1 MRRKILLLLNNAPD
15 VKIFTNDLY
24 KRLENEGF
32 DVIVAS
38 ESLFYQYTLNLDF
51 SVDYIFS
58 QYFKLNKDKYDL
70 KLLNTSIANFNIWES
85 YFSDYDRANHIGNK
99 HTKDY
104 TNKVMVCLYNF
115 FYEIF
120 EREKIDIV
128 WHEAV
133 SNSFNYAAYN
143 ISTLFNAKYKGL
155 IYSRLPN
162 RYEVLN
168 AVYADSRQYIEEYN
182 NALYNADI
190 LDEKAVEYIDK
201 YLLNFSNIQP
211 DYMQLV
217 GLNATDS
224 MAQLYL
230 RKDKIRYL
238 IKSLIYLKKERKND
252 VPYAY
257 QLGNPIVS
265 SINTFWMQLKR
276 KIKLPIIIKKYYE
289 PIDNSLNDLFFLYP
303 LHFHPE
309 SATSIW
315 ARHLNDELNTIINI
329 AFNLPFGYK
338 LYVKD
343 HISAAGFPSLSF
355 YKKLSQIPNVVII
368 PFSQDAKILIKRC
381 VKVIT
386 LTSTVGFEAL
396 VLGKPVIVLGKVFYE
411 KHPLVTKI
419 DNFEQLFKI
428 LSQSSRDTIANSNNA
443 VSTVYGY
450 YKISMSIDDYKD
462 TIDLIIDSIKK

>member
-1 MRRKILLLLNNAPD
+1 MKRKILLLLNNAPD
-15 VKIFTNDLY
+15 VKTFINDLH
-24 KRLENEGF
+24 KRLENDGF

-38 ESLFYQYTLNLDF
+38 ESLFYKYSLNLDF

-58 QYFKLNKDKYDL
+58 QYFKLNKDKDDL
-70 KLLNTSIANFNIWES
+70 KLLNNSIANFNIWES

-104 TNKVMVCLYNF
+104 TNKVIICLYNF

-120 EREKIDIV
+120 EREKIDVV

-155 IYSRLPN
+155 IYSRLPK

-168 AVYADSRQYIEEYN
+168 AVYSDSKRYIDEYN
-182 NALYNADI
+182 KASNNADI
-190 LDEKAVEYIDK
+190 LDEKAIEYIDK
-201 YLLNFSNIQP
+201 YLWNFDNIQP

-224 MAQLYL
+224 MTQLYF

-238 IKSLIYLKKERKND
+238 IKSLVYLKKERKND
-252 VPYAY
+252 VMYAY
-257 QLGNPIVS
+257 QLGNPVAS
-265 SINTFWMQLKR
+265 SLNTFWMQLKR
-276 KIKLPIIIKKYYE
+276 KLKLPIIIKKYYE
-289 PIDNSLNDLFFLYP
+289 PIDNSLTDLFFLYP

-368 PFSQDAKILIKRC
+368 PFNRDAKILIKRC

-396 VLGKPVIVLGKVFYE
+396 VLGKPVVVLGNVFYE
-411 KHPLVTKI
+411 KHHLVTKMN
-419 DNFEQLFKI
+419 NFEQLFEI
-428 LSQSSRDTIANSNNA
+428 LSKPSQDTAVQPHNA
-443 VSTVYGY
+443 VATVYGY
-450 YKISMSIDDYKD
+450 YRMSMSMDDYKD